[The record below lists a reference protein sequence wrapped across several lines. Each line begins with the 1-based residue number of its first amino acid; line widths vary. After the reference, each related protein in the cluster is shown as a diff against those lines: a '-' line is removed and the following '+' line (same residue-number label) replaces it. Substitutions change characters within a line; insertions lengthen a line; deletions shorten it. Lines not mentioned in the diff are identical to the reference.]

1 LECRLSSWRISYNS
15 LGALDPQ
22 QYPPT
27 PGPLQYLGEAASRFI
42 ERHLSR
48 GHQLQD
54 QQPFLG
60 ARH

>member
-1 LECRLSSWRISYNS
+1 LECRLSSWRNSYNS
-15 LGALDPQ
+15 PGALDPQ
-22 QYPPT
+22 QHPPAS
-27 PGPLQYLGEAASRFI
+27 GPLQYLGEAPRFI

-54 QQPFLG
+54 QHSFLN